1 MTSINLIIV
10 LIVGTGVGA
19 LTGLAIGGLV
29 DQLYLA
35 ITAGFLATII
45 AGIVRNTI
53 MMRVGPEPE
62 LEGMPLERMPQSRL
76 SSIYSAVTID
86 RRIPLR
92 MIAYSALASLAGST
106 SAVLVAAQ
114 SGMTSSVLIG
124 TLAGLF
130 SGILMAILLLAYD
143 TPRPRLSLRLPEAE
157 RDLLRNVFTGLDD
170 VQIARLLVAG
180 QFNDIAKGTTLTEEN
195 KPLDTLFFICA
206 GHAKVTVA
214 GSEIAHL
221 EKGNFVGEI
230 AFLTENPA
238 TATVVAEDSVR
249 ALVFD
254 RGELNQFFRNEA
266 EVAGLIYQLLG
277 RELAQKL
284 RARNIDIY
292 LRGSAKPISL
302 TANP

>member
-1 MTSINLIIV
+1 
-10 LIVGTGVGA
+10 
-19 LTGLAIGGLV
+19 
-29 DQLYLA
+29 
-35 ITAGFLATII
+35 
-45 AGIVRNTI
+45 
-53 MMRVGPEPE
+53 
-62 LEGMPLERMPQSRL
+62 MPQS
-76 SSIYSAVTID
+76 VTID

-92 MIAYSALASLAGST
+92 MMAYSALASLAGST
-106 SAVLVAAQ
+106 SAVLVATQ
-114 SGMTSSVLIG
+114 SGLTSSVLIG

-130 SGILMAILLLAYD
+130 SGILMAILLLAYEV
-143 TPRPRLSLRLPEAE
+143 PRPKWSLRVPEAE
-157 RDLLRNVFTGLDD
+157 RELLRSVFTGLDD

-180 QFNDIAKGTTLTEEN
+180 RFNDIAKGTTLTEEN
-195 KPLDTLFFICA
+195 KPLETLFFICA
-206 GHAKVTVA
+206 GHAKVSVA

-230 AFLTENPA
+230 AFLTEKPA

-249 ALVFD
+249 ALVFE

-292 LRGSAKPISL
+292 LRGSAKPTSL